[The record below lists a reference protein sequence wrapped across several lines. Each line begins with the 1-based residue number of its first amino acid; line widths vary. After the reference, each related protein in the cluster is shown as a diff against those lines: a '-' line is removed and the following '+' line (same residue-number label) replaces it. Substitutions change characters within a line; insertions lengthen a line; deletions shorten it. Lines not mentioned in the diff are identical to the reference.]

1 MSERILRKREVQ
13 HRIPVGKTKLEEDI
27 LPRLN
32 RVALGPRY
40 VGFTETSVDRL
51 IKQLILESATA
62 APIVPAPNRAL
73 RD

>member
-27 LPRLN
+27 LPRLD
-32 RVALGPRY
+32 RVALGPRC

-62 APIVPAPNRAL
+62 APIVPAPNRTL